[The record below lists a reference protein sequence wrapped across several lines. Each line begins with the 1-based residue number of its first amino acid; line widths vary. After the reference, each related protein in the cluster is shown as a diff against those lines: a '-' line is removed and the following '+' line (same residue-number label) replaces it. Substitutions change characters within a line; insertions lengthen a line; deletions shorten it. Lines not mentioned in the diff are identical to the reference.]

1 MRCEAGVICVAPARQ
16 PYHHAA
22 MTARIRNIG
31 RLDDMQS
38 LVVDKISVF
47 AKQLLEL
54 CHRRVAIG
62 HRLGLE
68 LAECLLDR
76 LRGQFHH
83 ETPFTSARR

>member
-1 MRCEAGVICVAPARQ
+1 V
-16 PYHHAA
+16 
-22 MTARIRNIG
+22 
-31 RLDDMQS
+31 QS
-38 LVVDKISVF
+38 LVVDEVRVL
-47 AKQLLEL
+47 AKQLIEL
-54 CHRRVAIG
+54 CHRRMAIG